1 MINQDNLK
9 LYTYKEL
16 KVVLPAGTPFEKL
29 YEKAKD
35 KEKFDQQFICVYEGN
50 VETEAFNPHD
60 EVQWGVYYK
69 FIEEKENIPLF
80 SVPVILGN
88 VTCKTASL
96 REVLITGNL
105 HTKNLD
111 VNYTSRPNTFS
122 QIMGNVTVDE
132 VLFTTGKGLG
142 GKTFNFQVNGDVN
155 IHTWINLEQAAIKAK
170 SLTVK
175 KEFSFPQVY
184 VTEDRSK
191 HAQKKTDWSRHSLE
205 ELTNHFNKEH
215 LNLEEYENYVDFFFR
230 IPTKL
235 SKADYDY
242 LIK

>member
-16 KVVLPAGTPFEKL
+16 KAVLPDGNQLEKL

-35 KEKFDQQFICVYEGN
+35 KNKFDEQFICVHEGDI
-50 VETEAFNPHD
+50 ETEALSPSD
-60 EVQWGVYYK
+60 DVDWGVYYK

-80 SVPVILGN
+80 SIPVILGN
-88 VTCKTASL
+88 VSCKTASIK
-96 REVLITGNL
+96 EVLITGNL

-111 VNYTSRPNTFS
+111 INYTSRPNTFS
-122 QIMGNVTVDE
+122 QVMGNVTVDE

-142 GKTFNFQVNGDVN
+142 GKPFKFQVNGDVN
-155 IHTWINLEQAAIKAK
+155 IHTWINLEQAGISAK
-170 SLTVK
+170 SLNVK

-184 VTEDRSK
+184 ATEDRGK
-191 HAQKKTDWSRHSLE
+191 HAQKETDWSQHNLE
-205 ELTNHFNKEH
+205 ELTNYFNKEH
-215 LNLEEYENYVDFFFR
+215 LNLEEYGNYVEFFFR
-230 IPTKL
+230 VPTKL

-242 LIK
+242 LAK

>member
-1 MINQDNLK
+1 MINQENLK
-9 LYTYKEL
+9 LYTFKDL
-16 KVVLPAGTPFEKL
+16 KRILPSGTPFEKL

-60 EVQWGVYYK
+60 EVHWGVYYK

-96 REVLITGNL
+96 GEVLITGNL

-142 GKTFNFQVNGDVN
+142 GKTFNFQVNGHVN
-155 IHTWINLEQAAIKAK
+155 IHTWVNLEQAAIKAK

-175 KEFSFPQVY
+175 KNFLFRRFMLPKTEVNTPKRKQIGAAIVLKNLQITSTKNILIWKNMKTMSISFFVFLLNF
-184 VTEDRSK
+184 
-191 HAQKKTDWSRHSLE
+191 QKQIMT
-205 ELTNHFNKEH
+205 
-215 LNLEEYENYVDFFFR
+215 
-230 IPTKL
+230 I
-235 SKADYDY
+235 
-242 LIK
+242 